1 MSPDCRLGERAMK
14 TKTVKVGIGFATG
27 RKSFRKVL
35 RSHIHSWVESGLVE
49 DTSLSLNIFVAY
61 DLSYQMTHSKDF
73 TNIHPDQSSKL
84 DGLFFS
90 GKDEIQRE
98 IDELVKS
105 DILTAAEAN
114 RVFAKGYAG
123 QRNAILFNAIK
134 NKMDCLIFLDDD
146 EYPFAVT
153 NEHNHAIWSGQ
164 PVLEQHIL
172 NIADADY
179 THGYH
184 CGYISPIPYIEFNEI
199 MREKDFQTFIEAISN
214 DILNWTN
221 VKNIMEQGGITY
233 SSTQVLRDLEVKPVI
248 EVNGAKFISGANLG
262 INISKPERI
271 LPFYNPPNA
280 RGEDTFLSTCLGS
293 RNVVR
298 VPCYTFHDGFS
309 MYHKLLE
316 GALPIHLKFI
326 KADSDKIIQ
335 RFYKACLGWI
345 RYKPLLLYITR
356 PDDYNEEI
364 QIMREKLTAVLP
376 KVCEYFGR
384 PEFMNILNELEKYNR
399 NVKKHSQDFQE
410 TKAIW
415 AKVME
420 HLAQE

>member
-1 MSPDCRLGERAMK
+1 MSPHWHLGERAMK

-61 DLSYQMTHSKDF
+61 DLSYQLTHSKDF

-90 GKDEIQRE
+90 GKEEIQSE
-98 IDELVKS
+98 IDQLVRS
-105 DILTAAEAN
+105 GILTAAEAN

-134 NKMDCLIFLDDD
+134 NRMDCLIFLDDD

-199 MREKDFQTFIEAISN
+199 MAETDFQTFIEAISN
-214 DILNWTN
+214 DILNWAN
-221 VKNIMEQGGITY
+221 VKKIMEQGGITY
-233 SSTQVLRDLEVKPVI
+233 SSTQVLRDLEVKPVV

-262 INISKPERI
+262 INISKPARI

-280 RGEDTFLSTCLGS
+280 RGEDTFLSTCLGN
-293 RNVVR
+293 RDVVR

-309 MYHKLLE
+309 MYHRLLE
-316 GALPIHLKFI
+316 GSLPIHLKFI

-356 PDDYNEEI
+356 PDDYEQEI

-376 KVCEYFGR
+376 KICEYFDR
-384 PEFMNILNELEKYNR
+384 PEFMNILSELEKYNR
-399 NVKKHSQDFQE
+399 NVKKHNQDFIE

-420 HLAQE
+420 HLTQE